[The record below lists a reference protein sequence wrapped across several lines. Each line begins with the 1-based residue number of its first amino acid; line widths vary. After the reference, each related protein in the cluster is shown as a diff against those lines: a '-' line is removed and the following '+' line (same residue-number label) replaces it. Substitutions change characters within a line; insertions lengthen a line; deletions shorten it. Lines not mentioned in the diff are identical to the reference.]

1 MEIVAK
7 CPQCDAGLPVNA
19 ADAPAAIKCGGCGRD
34 IALSFSDPVKSGL
47 GLDRC
52 PVCGGGDF
60 YGRKDFD
67 PKMGLTVVVI
77 GIVISAAFYWFK
89 RDLIAYSILA
99 AATLVDLVIYQRLK
113 DLSVCYRCHTEFRGP
128 NARNSPAFDLHTAD
142 VLEMEYERRIGRR

>member
-52 PVCGGGDF
+52 PVCGLSHANNETGDGPAF
-60 YGRKDFD
+60 FIML
-67 PKMGLTVVVI
+67 PLCLITAGLALVFERTVMPPAWVHVVI
-77 GIVISAAFYWFK
+77 WPIFIALAVGFALRPVKALMAALQYK
-89 RDLIAYSILA
+89 YRDG
-99 AATLVDLVIYQRLK
+99 T
-113 DLSVCYRCHTEFRGP
+113 
-128 NARNSPAFDLHTAD
+128 
-142 VLEMEYERRIGRR
+142 